1 MKILKTIYY
10 KKYSKVSYSISGVD
24 LIIDRIFAKQKKGIY
39 VDLGCNHPIKH
50 NNTYLLYKRG
60 WKGINIDS
68 DIKSIQEFNKFRP
81 EDFNIN
87 ALVSDREKKIKYFFY
102 HDRSPL
108 NTVDYLLVRKRKAK
122 PKKIIS
128 KTTNTLNSIIENSPF
143 SKNKI
148 NFLSIDIE
156 NHEYEALKNFKFNK
170 YKIQCIV
177 TELINSENK
186 QIETQN
192 QNLEYI
198 LKSKIY
204 KLLIKNNYK
213 LINWVNSD
221 LVFINKNT
229 KI

>member
-87 ALVSDREKKIKYFFY
+87 ALVSDRKKKIKYFFY

-108 NTVDYLLVRKRKAK
+108 NTADHLLVRKRKAK
-122 PKKIIS
+122 PKKIIL
-128 KTTNTLNSIIENSPF
+128 KTTNSLNSIIENSPF

>member
-87 ALVSDREKKIKYFFY
+87 ALVSDRKK
-102 HDRSPL
+102 
-108 NTVDYLLVRKRKAK
+108 
-122 PKKIIS
+122 
-128 KTTNTLNSIIENSPF
+128 
-143 SKNKI
+143 KNKI
-148 NFLSIDIE
+148 LFLS
-156 NHEYEALKNFKFNK
+156 
-170 YKIQCIV
+170 
-177 TELINSENK
+177 
-186 QIETQN
+186 
-192 QNLEYI
+192 
-198 LKSKIY
+198 
-204 KLLIKNNYK
+204 
-213 LINWVNSD
+213 
-221 LVFINKNT
+221 
-229 KI
+229 